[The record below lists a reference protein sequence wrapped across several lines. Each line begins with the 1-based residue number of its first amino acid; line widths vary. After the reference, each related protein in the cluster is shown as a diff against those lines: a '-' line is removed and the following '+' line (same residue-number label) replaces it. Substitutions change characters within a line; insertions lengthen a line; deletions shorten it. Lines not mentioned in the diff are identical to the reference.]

1 MQFLNLTGNSV
12 KLNDIGKVI
21 VFTGDKPQNIE
32 TDDVKRSKMF
42 QMLCIAK
49 KFIITS
55 ASSDRMEQNLL
66 RVQNGEMPIE
76 EPKIDV
82 IVRGHFFSNSGYG
95 KANRNLV
102 YAMSRSGIRVGIET
116 GNDAS
121 GLNEM
126 ELQRIA
132 RYRRSL
138 PNAICI
144 DSVIPSFASK
154 SDYKYNILNTTVE
167 AASIPQQFSDACN
180 GYDEIW
186 TTSDYCKDI
195 FESSGVVKPIYVI
208 PNSIDTK
215 LYNESAKPHEF
226 DPHLKKFV
234 FISVLSWSYRKG
246 YDVLLKA
253 YLNEFTS
260 NDDVSLLI
268 VSKYDGTEN
277 DEANRYITEMTLGS
291 YLPHIARCGRDIPEF
306 ELPRVYG
313 ACDCFVLPSR
323 GEGFG
328 LPYVEASLCGLPV
341 IATNHSGHT
350 MFLKSDNAYLFD
362 IDKLSILPSGKTD
375 VHYWDGQLFPELNN
389 VTDLQRLMREVY
401 ADIYTAKSKNTL
413 LQQKVSQYSLESV
426 GKLAAD
432 RLKDIWQ
439 DI

>member
-1 MQFLNLTGNSV
+1 MQFVNLTGNSV

-21 VFTGDKPQNIE
+21 TFTGDQPQNIE
-32 TDDVKRSKMF
+32 SDDVKRSKMF

-49 KFIITS
+49 KFKITS
-55 ASSDRMEQNLL
+55 INSERIEQNLL

-82 IVRGHFFSNSGYG
+82 IIRGHFFSNSGYG

-102 YAMSRSGIRVGIET
+102 YALSRAGIRVGIET

-121 GLNEM
+121 GLSEI

-132 RYRRSL
+132 RYRRCL

-167 AASIPQQFSDACN
+167 AASIPQQFTDACN
-180 GYDEIW
+180 GYDEVW
-186 TTSDYCKDI
+186 TTSDYCKNI
-195 FESSGVVKPIYVI
+195 FESSGVTKPVYVI
-208 PNSIDTK
+208 PNSVDTK
-215 LYNESAKPHEF
+215 LYNESVQPHKF
-226 DPHLKKFV
+226 DPPLKKFV
-234 FISVLSWSYRKG
+234 FVSVLSWSHRKG

-253 YLNEFTS
+253 YLDEFTE

-268 VSKYDGTEN
+268 VSKYDGT
-277 DEANRYITEMTLGS
+277 DEDDANKYIEYMTVGDH
-291 YLPHIARCGRDIPEF
+291 LPHVARCGRDVPEF
-306 ELPRVYG
+306 EMPRLYK

-328 LPYVEASLCGLPV
+328 LPYVEASLCGLPI

-350 MFLKSDNAYLFD
+350 MFLKRDNSFLFD
-362 IDKLSILPSGKTD
+362 IDRLSILKSGKTD

-389 VTDLQRLMREVY
+389 SGELQKLMREVY
-401 ADIYTAKSKNTL
+401 TDISSAKRKNVI
-413 LQQKVSQYSLESV
+413 LQRAVSQYSLESV
-426 GKLAAD
+426 GKLAAE